1 MHTHRNLRGH
11 RKISKAPQGVTY
23 KIGKGP
29 GGSFVF
35 LRARRA
41 AKDGHEALQGL
52 IKALPLTM
60 AVAWSLQPSHMQ
72 KIGNAN
78 ERILAL
84 LRFAALGREQ
94 RNKFPLARGFLV
106 AGPRSA
112 QAKTNIRRR
121 VGLVAT
127 RYEKEQENCSD
138 LPPTSVLASKVCK
151 IVFVRR
157 PFAVQSVANLT
168 ALLPLRLRC
177 PLSSWVGP

>member
-1 MHTHRNLRGH
+1 MHTHRNLRRP
-11 RKISKAPQGVTY
+11 RKISKAPQGVTS

-29 GGSFVF
+29 EGSFVF

-72 KIGNAN
+72 KIIN
-78 ERILAL
+78 ELILAL
-84 LRFAALGREQ
+84 LRFAALGSEQ
-94 RNKFPLARGFLV
+94 RNKFHLARRFLV

-121 VGLVAT
+121 VGLVAM

-157 PFAVQSVANLT
+157 PFAVQSVANST